1 MLLVKNEV
9 IVSTPF
15 ESVKEI
21 KSVFQSSLNVM
32 LEYII
37 GLDLAFKH
45 HNASKWTESGFYFNF
60 TNRTDESDL
69 RTNDITFNLKTPLE
83 NLPRLNMHLILEAEE
98 TMHRANFTGN
108 TIYTTLSLAGRV
120 EQDINYIDA
129 KIGFSLFSQ
138 NIKEYICN
146 FFFKKD
152 FSENENIVDVGF
164 YLNDEGS
171 VSNVKLESMWHIERA
186 NQFKAKAKFTTNL
199 LPIKVLYGEIL
210 ANKTPNPVAMMEMR
224 FYEANNEATLLK
236 FRATKKK
243 DLVVIDINTPLEDYR

>member
-1 MLLVKNEV
+1 MR
-9 IVSTPF
+9 
-15 ESVKEI
+15 
-21 KSVFQSSLNVM
+21 
-32 LEYII
+32 EYIV
-37 GLDLAFKH
+37 GLDFAFKDY
-45 HNASKWTESGFYFNF
+45 NATKWTESGFYFNF
-60 TNRTDESDL
+60 TNKTDDSDL

-83 NLPRLNMHLILEAEE
+83 NLPRLNMHLLLESEE

-164 YLNDEGS
+164 FLNDDGS
-171 VSNVKLESMWHIERA
+171 VSNVKLESMWHIEKA
-186 NQFKAKAKFTTNL
+186 NQFIAKGTITTNL
-199 LPIKVLYGEIL
+199 LPIKVLDGKIL
-210 ANKTPNPVAMMEMR
+210 ANRYPYPIITMEMKY
-224 FYEANNEATLLK
+224 FDATNEATLLK
-236 FRATKKK
+236 FKASRKK
-243 DLVVIDINTPLEDYR
+243 DLIVIDINTPLEDYR